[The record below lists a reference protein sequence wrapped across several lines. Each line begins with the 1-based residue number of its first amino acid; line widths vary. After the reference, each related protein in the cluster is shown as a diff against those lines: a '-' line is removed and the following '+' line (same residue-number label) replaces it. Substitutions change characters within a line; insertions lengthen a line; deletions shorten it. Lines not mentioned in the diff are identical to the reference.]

1 MANFGYNVGANAL
14 ANIGDQRY
22 FDNEP
27 MRGMDSN
34 DQSLRDLE
42 AARHHRYTAERLTKS
57 GRVAV
62 KSYDEMMK
70 STRWRDPAYKRVTGD
85 THLRAWEETVPLA
98 MGMPGYWADVDMRLH
113 GLGAMMQDPGL
124 QKSLGFTNNMGRQY
138 FGPTFNGDQTVADLA
153 KAMATQN
160 IGGSF
165 GDATPLRL
173 QNLDATMT
181 SVLYEEQHFVKWNWF
196 ERVPSIQPYYEW
208 NDRLSYG
215 DDRGSPAFVEGGTP
229 YGGTASFS
237 RNGIYVR
244 YFGVRRGITHQ
255 MALTGQL
262 GGSQVDPVEEENRD
276 GAMQL
281 LARIER
287 NFMWGN
293 HNIPDAYGN
302 IVNYDGLYQSLVN
315 GTQYVGPSQTNA
327 MPNNY
332 TPGLNVMDMQG
343 ASFDFS
349 YFEGIGRK
357 LAQFGFLT
365 SFKNVRAFM
374 KPTVLEDLSKLRLVT
389 EFKQLV
395 AVNPQNGYTP
405 GIPLAGYQSNF
416 GFIPFTYDLF
426 LNQAGMTD
434 QPVITAGQQSPA
446 SPAAPTG
453 SAVPTAA
460 APATG
465 QTSVFLAAAQSAA
478 GVSDAGTY
486 YYWASSGNDSGES
499 LPTYLGSVAVA
510 AGQVVNMTITPGT
523 SNGQTVQWMRIYRG
537 DVNNVSDEGTGCIAT
552 VPAYNVA
559 TVSFTDTNTLRPQ
572 TGMILLVDRTP
583 SNLAIAQMLP
593 MLKWPLA
600 ITSTTV
606 EWLILLYHALVVK
619 APQRMYIVKNIG
631 RLNPAGL
638 PGQQI

>member
-1 MANFGYNVGANAL
+1 MSNNSYTWGANAL
-14 ANIGDQRY
+14 ANIGSGRY
-22 FDNEP
+22 VDSEP
-27 MRGMDSN
+27 LAGMDVA
-34 DQSLRDLE
+34 DQSLRDMTS
-42 AARHHRYTAERLTKS
+42 ARMHRPTADRLTKS
-57 GRVAV
+57 GKVFV
-62 KSYDEMMK
+62 KSYDEMLK
-70 STRWRDPAYKRVTGD
+70 STRFRDPGFRKVTGD
-85 THLRAWEETVPLA
+85 AHLRAWEEFYPQALGQPGFWSSYDLGRY
-98 MGMPGYWADVDMRLH
+98 GMDALVNPNSPIR
-113 GLGAMMQDPGL
+113 
-124 QKSLGFTNNMGRQY
+124 KSMGFTNNLGRQY
-138 FGPTFNGDQTVADLA
+138 FGPSFQGDQTVADLA

-160 IGGSF
+160 IGGTF

-208 NDRLSYG
+208 NDRQSYG
-215 DDRGSPAFVEGGTP
+215 DDRGNPAFVEGGTP
-229 YGGTASFS
+229 YGGTAQFS

-281 LARIER
+281 LARVER
-287 NFMWGN
+287 NFIWGD
-293 HNIPDAYGN
+293 HTVLDANGN
-302 IVNYDGLYQSLVN
+302 IVNYDGLVLALQN
-315 GTQYVGPSQTNA
+315 GVQYVGNSQTN
-327 MPNNY
+327 PVPYGY
-332 TPGLNVMDMQG
+332 TAGKNILDMQG
-343 ASFDFS
+343 QYFDFS
-349 YFEGIGRK
+349 LFEGIGRQ
-357 LAQFGFLT
+357 LAQLGFLT

-374 KPTVLEDLSKLRLVT
+374 KPTVLEDLAKMRLVT

-395 AVNPQNGYTP
+395 AVNPAAGYTP

-416 GFIPFTYDLF
+416 GFVPFTYDLF
-426 LNQAGMTD
+426 LNRAGMTD

-446 SPAAPTG
+446 APVVGTAPTAAAPTG
-453 SAVPTAA
+453 S
-460 APATG
+460 
-465 QTSVFLAAAQSAA
+465 QTSYFLTASASKA

-486 YYWASSGNDSGES
+486 YYWASAGNDSGES
-499 LPTYLGSVAVA
+499 LTTYLGSVAVA
-510 AGQVVNMTITPGT
+510 AGQVVNMVIDPGT
-523 SNGQTVQWMRIYRG
+523 SNGQPLTWMRIYRG
-537 DVNNVSDEGTGCIAT
+537 TVNSTTDDGTGCIET
-552 VPAYNVA
+552 INAYNLS
-559 TVSFTDTNTLRPQ
+559 TVSFTDENAWRPQ
-572 TGMILLVDRTP
+572 TGMIVMVDRTP

-619 APQRMYIVKNIG
+619 APQRMYIIKNIG